1 MSVVPRRR
9 STSTRIHILALDGIV
24 NVNSLFTFA
33 VFLGVAWYPTANP
46 AANLLTDD
54 DDGPCAAADS
64 VAQSLIACNVYSFS
78 CFLFS
83 SLVASA
89 LKQAIRN
96 INGGDGGQGVAHA
109 PALRVG
115 MVASAVGSVLGC
127 GFLVAALL
135 NLVQI
140 KLGTFD
146 CRRWETVAAAVP
158 LGIRFWRQ
166 LKAEEMKMR
175 VGTGH
180 VIPVVPME
188 GLHMTL

>member
-9 STSTRIHILALDGIV
+9 SSSTRIHVMALDGIV

-33 VFLGVAWYPTANP
+33 VFLGITWYPTADP
-46 AANLLTDD
+46 AVNLLPDG
-54 DDGPCAAADS
+54 DDGPCAPAAAA
-64 VAQSLIACNVYSFS
+64 AQSLIACHVYSFS

-89 LKQAIRN
+89 LKQAIR
-96 INGGDGGQGVAHA
+96 IIGRDDGEHGVAYA
-109 PALRVG
+109 PALRMG

-140 KLGTFD
+140 KLGTLS

-158 LGIRFWRQ
+158 LVS
-166 LKAEEMKMR
+166 L
-175 VGTGH
+175 
-180 VIPVVPME
+180 VPMALFIYIVLV
-188 GLHMTL
+188 LHAFTR